1 MEPLTLFHIAAG
13 SAALAGGGAALAV
26 RKGGPIHARVGTI
39 FFAAMLAMAGSGAVI
54 ASFIPERGT
63 AVIGLITCYLVA
75 TSWRTARHRAGT
87 AEGWEVASFVAA
99 LALFATMLLFSLQ
112 AGANPNGMLDSLPA
126 AAHYPFVAIAGI
138 AALLDLN
145 FLLRRRLEPRQ
156 RIARHLWR
164 MCVALLIAA
173 LSFFLGQQDEFP
185 KAVQGLFV
193 WQLPGLLTLAAM
205 IFWLLRVRFAKAWN
219 RPWRPWRRA
228 AQDAAP
234 MAAEVLK

>member
-1 MEPLTLFHIAAG
+1 MEALTLFHIAAG
-13 SAALAGGGAALAV
+13 TAALAGGGAALAV

-39 FFAAMLAMAGSGAVI
+39 FFVAMLAMGGSGAVI

-87 AEGWEVASFVAA
+87 AGGWEVASFVMA
-99 LALFATMLLFSLQ
+99 LALFATMVSFSLQ
-112 AGANPNGMLDSLPA
+112 AGASPNGRLDSLPA
-126 AAHYPFVAIAGI
+126 AAHYPFAVVTGI

-185 KAVQGLFV
+185 EPLQGLFV

-205 IFWLLRVRFAKAWN
+205 VFWLVRVRFAKAWM
-219 RPWRPWRRA
+219 RPWRPWRRTPQGTAPA
-228 AQDAAP
+228 A
-234 MAAEVLK
+234 AAEI

>member
-1 MEPLTLFHIAAG
+1 MEPLTLFHIVAG
-13 SAALAGGGAALAV
+13 SAALAGGGAALV
-26 RKGGPIHARVGTI
+26 VSKGGPIHARVGTI
-39 FFAAMLAMAGSGAVI
+39 FFAAMVGMAGSGAVI

-63 AVIGLITCYLVA
+63 AVIGLITCYLVV

-87 AEGWEVASFVAA
+87 AQGWEIASFVAA

-112 AGANPNGMLDSLPA
+112 AASNPNGRLDSLPA
-126 AAHYPFVAIAGI
+126 AAHYPFVAITGI

-145 FLLRRRLEPRQ
+145 FLLRRRLAPRQ

-164 MCVALLIAA
+164 MCTALVIAA

-185 KAVQGLFV
+185 EALQGLFV

-205 IFWLLRVRFAKAWN
+205 IFWLFRVRFAKAWN

-228 AQDAAP
+228 APPATAVEAP
-234 MAAEVLK
+234 